1 MHDQIFDL
9 SKRRDTLRHVL
20 KNFESDKTILKEN
33 IFYNNQAYMEIN
45 DESCYEPKGN
55 GTEVGLLKW
64 LLNADYP
71 ISNSMQDRY
80 KY

>member
-1 MHDQIFDL
+1 
-9 SKRRDTLRHVL
+9 VL
-20 KNFESDKTILKEN
+20 KDFERDKKILQEN

-45 DESCYEPKGN
+45 DKACYEPKGN

-64 LLNADYP
+64 LLNVDYP
-71 ISNSMQDRY
+71 IYKSMQDRY

>member
-1 MHDQIFDL
+1 
-9 SKRRDTLRHVL
+9 VL
-20 KNFESDKTILKEN
+20 KDYEGHKSILIEN

-45 DESCYEPKGN
+45 DDSQYEPKGN

-64 LLNADYP
+64 LLNANYP
-71 ISNSMQDRY
+71 ITRNMQDRY